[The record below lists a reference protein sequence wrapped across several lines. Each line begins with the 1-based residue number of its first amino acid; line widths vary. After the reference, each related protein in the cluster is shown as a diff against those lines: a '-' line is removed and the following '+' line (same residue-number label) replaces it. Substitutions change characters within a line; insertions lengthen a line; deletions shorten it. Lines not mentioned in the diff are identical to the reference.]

1 MFAPPNV
8 KGWPGGD
15 AWINSATLLSRK
27 QFLERLFRAQEMRAP
42 PAPLATDA
50 PMRDRVARAMN
61 DIYFDG
67 ERWMKQFGP
76 GDPALTRVVLATEP
90 ALTSANSASAS
101 STSASSAPDK
111 SAPEK
116 SAQGVQR
123 LRELVLDPAYQL
135 K

>member
-1 MFAPPNV
+1 
-8 KGWPGGD
+8 
-15 AWINSATLLSRK
+15 
-27 QFLERLFRAQEMRAP
+27 MRAP

-90 ALTSANSASAS
+90 ALTSANSALAHSASAS